1 MVNNSC
7 FSFTIYRSHP
17 SIASYCKEYYKKVMR
32 IIRLFAATMF
42 IAVIAAIPAFAQQRG
57 GGAPPSAAPA
67 TGGPVPASK
76 LAFVNT
82 QAFGDEKAGIGR
94 YIAAAKNLDREFAP
108 RVAELQALQ
117 NKLKA
122 LVEEINKL
130 NAAGGAS
137 GVVSTK
143 TLDDKR
149 DEGERLQREFEYKKK
164 EFDAAYAKRYEDV
177 VGPISN
183 DIGTALTAFAK
194 ARGITLV
201 LDMSKPAMYET
212 ILFGDPALDIT
223 TEFVADYN
231 SKNPAT
237 ASTAAP
243 GR

>member
-1 MVNNSC
+1 MVNNFC
-7 FSFTIYRSHP
+7 FPFAIYRSNP
-17 SIASYCKEYYKKVMR
+17 GIASYRKEYYKKVMR

-57 GGAPPSAAPA
+57 GAAAQPAAPA

-76 LAFVNT
+76 IAFVNT
-82 QAFGDEKAGIGR
+82 QAFGDEKAGISR

-108 RVAELQALQ
+108 RVTELQTLQ
-117 NKLKA
+117 NRLKA
-122 LVEEINKL
+122 IVEEINKL
-130 NAAGGAS
+130 TAGSSAQ
-137 GVVSTK
+137 VVPQK
-143 TLDDKR
+143 AIDDKR
-149 DEGERLQREFEYKKK
+149 EEGERLQREFEYKKK
-164 EFDAAYAKRYEDV
+164 EFDAAYGKRSEDIL
-177 VGPISN
+177 GPISS
-183 DIGTALTAFAK
+183 DIGVALTNFAK

-212 ILFGDPALDIT
+212 IIFGDPALDIT
-223 TEFVADYN
+223 IEFITDYN